1 MSGKPG
7 LSFLTPFL
15 PSTSFLGVH
24 SLCWDLHPPA
34 RDGKGEMV
42 TYPLCPDCHSQ
53 RCLSSNNTVPK
64 QLHSFWGI
72 KCSLL
77 SHVWLFVIPWTVL
90 HQAPMDCTPP
100 GSSIYKIFQA
110 RMLGW
115 VAIPFSRGT
124 SQPRDQTWLSRIAG
138 RFLHCWTRMLVDT
151 LSQSPYDSLKC
162 QACIWVDLC
171 KENWEINPS
180 LGSSDK

>member
-90 HQAPMDCTPP
+90 HQAPLSIRFSRQECWAGLLFPSPGELPNPGIKP
-100 GSSIYKIFQA
+100 GSPALQA
-110 RMLGW
+110 DSYIVEQECLW
-115 VAIPFSRGT
+115 IPWARVLMT
-124 SQPRDQTWLSRIAG
+124 A
-138 RFLHCWTRMLVDT
+138 
-151 LSQSPYDSLKC
+151 
-162 QACIWVDLC
+162 
-171 KENWEINPS
+171 
-180 LGSSDK
+180 